1 MADRLQYFI
10 NQLMNYFYNQKT
22 LPSYR
27 EMKDLFDV
35 KGTRSVALIVDKLVD
50 HGFLTRGEKGLLP
63 GSRLSAIP
71 VFESVSAGFFA
82 PPTEN
87 RYEISLD
94 NYLIDKPQDT
104 YFVKVRGD
112 SMKNIGLL
120 SGDFV
125 VVDKSKIDPKDGE
138 IVIAE
143 TEDGVTVKTFR
154 KKGNEVWLQ
163 PENEEYP
170 PLIPNSETRI
180 LGSVIGSFRRF

>member
-1 MADRLQYFI
+1 
-10 NQLMNYFYNQKT
+10 
-22 LPSYR
+22 
-27 EMKDLFDV
+27 
-35 KGTRSVALIVDKLVD
+35 
-50 HGFLTRGEKGLLP
+50 
-63 GSRLSAIP
+63 
-71 VFESVSAGFFA
+71 
-82 PPTEN
+82 
-87 RYEISLD
+87 
-94 NYLIDKPQDT
+94 
-104 YFVKVRGD
+104 
-112 SMKNIGLL
+112 MKNIGLL